1 MEWKRMDAYQT
12 LVARLQEKYRARDGA
27 VSALLDE
34 GVPGKLLARA
44 RKMRRRLADN
54 LCMPGPAVATD
65 AKVTARLQQDG
76 YAIENVIITDDTG
89 YAIPVNLYLPDAE
102 PGPHPAVVVSMGH
115 WPRGTQLPENQ
126 IFCANLA
133 RCGIIAAT
141 YDPICQ
147 GERSPFSQQE
157 FERCF
162 GAVPEDIQ
170 AVDLHMQA
178 GNLSY
183 LLGENL
189 GALFVRD
196 SMRVVDY
203 LCSRPDV
210 DTKRIGATGQSGGG
224 TQTTYLA
231 ALDDRICCYS
241 PIQCLTKQAMTL
253 VENGIG
259 DCEQSIVGI
268 SAGEGFDYAD
278 VLWAAVPKP
287 CMLSA
292 ASEDFFLLEGVRQL
306 EGEMRRLY
314 KAAGNAAFFS
324 VQVAPCAHVISAPTR
339 MFGYDFFCRQLLN
352 KEGPASE
359 VDTAVL
365 KDEQLACLPHIGFG
379 LTAIQAWKP
388 ALEKLQA
395 GRPSGEALRAKLA
408 ELYDVSSAS
417 YTVQPLWRED
427 AWQTFLLRDGGREG
441 ACRSLCR
448 GSHTLCVAITHPEQ
462 NANGLEASGMD
473 VLRILPW
480 GMQSAFAKTRPGYDA
495 ETALFNAAAVLG
507 EKLTACRLRQ
517 IADVVHYL
525 DEQNGYERVVFVG
538 QGPGA
543 LLALLAA
550 ALLPKARGAALL
562 ETQLSFDALFE
573 ADYYFAP
580 ETAFETGLLRL
591 CDLPDLAKLA
601 GRVCAF
607 TPKNPAGGSLA
618 PHTPTP
624 IPAHWEK
631 DALSAAAEWLEDKLC

>member
-102 PGPHPAVVVSMGH
+102 PGPHPAVVVSLGH
-115 WPRGTQLPENQ
+115 WPRGKQLPENQ

-147 GERSPFSQQE
+147 GERSPFSHQE

-196 SMRVVDY
+196 SMREVDY

-278 VLWAAVPKP
+278 VLWAAFPKP

-292 ASEDFFLLEGVRQL
+292 ASEDFFPAGGRASAE
-306 EGEMRRLY
+306 EMRRLY

-339 MFGYDFFCRQLLN
+339 MFGYDF
-352 KEGPASE
+352 S
-359 VDTAVL
+359 
-365 KDEQLACLPHIGFG
+365 
-379 LTAIQAWKP
+379 
-388 ALEKLQA
+388 A
-395 GRPSGEALRAKLA
+395 GS
-408 ELYDVSSAS
+408 
-417 YTVQPLWRED
+417 
-427 AWQTFLLRDGGREG
+427 
-441 ACRSLCR
+441 C
-448 GSHTLCVAITHPEQ
+448 
-462 NANGLEASGMD
+462 
-473 VLRILPW
+473 
-480 GMQSAFAKTRPGYDA
+480 
-495 ETALFNAAAVLG
+495 
-507 EKLTACRLRQ
+507 
-517 IADVVHYL
+517 
-525 DEQNGYERVVFVG
+525 
-538 QGPGA
+538 
-543 LLALLAA
+543 
-550 ALLPKARGAALL
+550 
-562 ETQLSFDALFE
+562 
-573 ADYYFAP
+573 
-580 ETAFETGLLRL
+580 
-591 CDLPDLAKLA
+591 
-601 GRVCAF
+601 
-607 TPKNPAGGSLA
+607 
-618 PHTPTP
+618 
-624 IPAHWEK
+624 
-631 DALSAAAEWLEDKLC
+631 

>member
-115 WPRGTQLPENQ
+115 WPRGKQLPENQ

-147 GERSPFSQQE
+147 GERSPFSHQE

-183 LLGENL
+183 LLGESL

-231 ALDDRICCYS
+231 ALDDRICC
-241 PIQCLTKQAMTL
+241 
-253 VENGIG
+253 
-259 DCEQSIVGI
+259 
-268 SAGEGFDYAD
+268 
-278 VLWAAVPKP
+278 
-287 CMLSA
+287 
-292 ASEDFFLLEGVRQL
+292 
-306 EGEMRRLY
+306 
-314 KAAGNAAFFS
+314 
-324 VQVAPCAHVISAPTR
+324 
-339 MFGYDFFCRQLLN
+339 
-352 KEGPASE
+352 
-359 VDTAVL
+359 
-365 KDEQLACLPHIGFG
+365 
-379 LTAIQAWKP
+379 
-388 ALEKLQA
+388 
-395 GRPSGEALRAKLA
+395 
-408 ELYDVSSAS
+408 
-417 YTVQPLWRED
+417 
-427 AWQTFLLRDGGREG
+427 
-441 ACRSLCR
+441 
-448 GSHTLCVAITHPEQ
+448 
-462 NANGLEASGMD
+462 
-473 VLRILPW
+473 
-480 GMQSAFAKTRPGYDA
+480 
-495 ETALFNAAAVLG
+495 
-507 EKLTACRLRQ
+507 
-517 IADVVHYL
+517 
-525 DEQNGYERVVFVG
+525 
-538 QGPGA
+538 
-543 LLALLAA
+543 
-550 ALLPKARGAALL
+550 
-562 ETQLSFDALFE
+562 
-573 ADYYFAP
+573 
-580 ETAFETGLLRL
+580 
-591 CDLPDLAKLA
+591 
-601 GRVCAF
+601 
-607 TPKNPAGGSLA
+607 
-618 PHTPTP
+618 
-624 IPAHWEK
+624 
-631 DALSAAAEWLEDKLC
+631 